1 MSFLA
6 TGSTRVGLK
15 VTGLNEAIAAID
27 AMKREMPQTKMKIHR
42 KGSTFFVFKAKEKVH
57 KISGDL
63 GRSIEVETITPERAI
78 VSAGKG
84 LNYAQT
90 EEKRKGN
97 RRIAPHTPHAYMKPA
112 AIETAAVMPLY
123 TKTEFDAL
131 FARHKTR
138 G

>member
-1 MSFLA
+1 MSFLI

-42 KGSTFFVFKAKEKVH
+42 QGSTFFVLKAKEHVH
-57 KISGDL
+57 VVSGDL
-63 GRSIEVETITPERAI
+63 GRSIQVESITPERAI
-78 VSAGKG
+78 IHATMP
-84 LNYAQT
+84 YAST

-97 RRIAPHTPHAYMKPA
+97 RRTAPHTPHAYMKPA
-112 AIETAAVMPLY
+112 AVETAAVMPKF

-138 G
+138 

>member
-1 MSFLA
+1 MSFLV
-6 TGSTRVGLK
+6 TGNTRVGLK

-42 KGSTFFVFKAKEKVH
+42 QGSTFFVLKAKEKVH

-63 GRSIEVETITPERAI
+63 GRSIEVESITPERAI
-78 VSAGKG
+78 VVAGKG
-84 LNYAQT
+84 LSYGQT

-97 RRIAPHTPHAYMKPA
+97 RRIAPHTPHAFMQPA
-112 AIETAAVMPLY
+112 AVETAAVMPKF
-123 TKTEFDAL
+123 TKTEFDAM

-138 G
+138 